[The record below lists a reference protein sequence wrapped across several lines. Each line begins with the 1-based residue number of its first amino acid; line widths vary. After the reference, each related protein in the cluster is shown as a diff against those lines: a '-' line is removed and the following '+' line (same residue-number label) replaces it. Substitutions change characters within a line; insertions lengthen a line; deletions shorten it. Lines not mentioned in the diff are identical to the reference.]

1 VYVEFH
7 LKWNFKVAIVSSLSI
22 LLILIFENNVFKKV
36 SKKFNYCILMIVAID
51 ILSKK
56 IKYEKITA
64 RTIFSYLIFNI
75 YILQNFHLFN
85 LEFENHY

>member
-1 VYVEFH
+1 MYVELH

-75 YILQNFHLFN
+75 YILQNFPLFN

>member
-1 VYVEFH
+1 MYVELH

-56 IKYEKITA
+56 LSMK
-64 RTIFSYLIFNI
+64 RLLLGQS
-75 YILQNFHLFN
+75 FHT
-85 LEFENHY
+85 

>member
-1 VYVEFH
+1 MYVEFH

-56 IKYEKITA
+56 LSMK
-64 RTIFSYLIFNI
+64 RLLLGQS
-75 YILQNFHLFN
+75 FHT
-85 LEFENHY
+85 